1 MTQRSKLELELNKPK
16 EIELLFDDCVSGNS
30 QYGEYFLYAVKVDN
44 KEYSYFPPESV
55 HNQIK
60 SLRRGDKAVIT
71 KLASSRNGKIVTTYD
86 VQAKG
91 VSIAQTN
98 TSEELEE
105 APQEE
110 KYADRYYEVIL
121 QSYRD
126 ALKIQGELNGLVD
139 VNKIA
144 VTLFIAR
151 SR

>member
-1 MTQRSKLELELNKPK
+1 MTQRTKLELELNKPT
-16 EIELLFDDCVSGNS
+16 EIELLYDECVSGNS
-30 QYGEYFLYAVKVDN
+30 QYGGYYLYAVKSEG
-44 KEYSYFPPESV
+44 KEWSYFPTESV
-55 HNQIK
+55 HEEIK

-71 KLASSRNGKIVTTYD
+71 KLASKRGSKIVTTYD
-86 VQAKG
+86 VQIKDA
-91 VSIAQTN
+91 VSVPKTN
-98 TSEELEE
+98 DQNDFDDTDEHT
-105 APQEE
+105 
-110 KYADRYYEVIL
+110 DRYYEVIL

>member
-1 MTQRSKLELELNKPK
+1 MTQRTKLELELNKSK
-16 EIELLFDDCVSGNS
+16 EIELLFDECVSGTS

-71 KLASSRNGKIVTTYD
+71 KLASQRGSKIVTTYD

-91 VSIAQTN
+91 VPVTTN
-98 TSEELEE
+98 SEELEE

>member
-1 MTQRSKLELELNKPK
+1 MTQRTKLEFGLNKSK
-16 EIELLFDDCVSGNS
+16 EIELLFDECVSGTS
-30 QYGEYFLYAVKVDN
+30 QYGEYYLYAVKVDD

-71 KLASSRNGKIVTTYD
+71 KLASQRGSKIVTTYD
-86 VQAKG
+86 VQVKG
-91 VSIAQTN
+91 VSVTAN
-98 TSEELEE
+98 SEEVEEVPLEE
-105 APQEE
+105 
-110 KYADRYYEVIL
+110 KNVDRFYDVIL